1 MTRIKPP
8 SLQVPGLGRA
18 PVRRHGRIPGA
29 VLALCLAAAPGCASQ
44 PQVTPGADAASVGRG
59 VARLGREADGVRPL
73 VRTRWAAEL
82 IAAVPSLPT
91 VPPRRIYRSA
101 DGSRFYGELEA
112 QALSPSARA
121 ALVPETVDETAYY
134 YGDGASPL
142 FYARLLD
149 LVAEG
154 TVAGMPGRRFLIWR
168 SESIAALRLLAIGG
182 AATIGMNPSPR
193 LRAAY
198 SQPGD
203 QGAVPLVGREVSGQ
217 VTLVPSDFQAGGSV
231 GQPVDAI
238 FVRNVLKRGYVHPAE
253 PLPPGQATNQLA
265 LGGSDEEFVR
275 SLYNALKPGGR
286 LILYN
291 LCPPLRPG
299 QPYDPDSDCRNPIAR
314 ELWQAAGFRVR
325 DYDRSDTPAAREFGK
340 ALGFGE
346 GAGAV
351 NLDELSA
358 TYSLLERL

>member
-1 MTRIKPP
+1 M
-8 SLQVPGLGRA
+8 
-18 PVRRHGRIPGA
+18 
-29 VLALCLAAAPGCASQ
+29 LALALASSGAPGCASQ
-44 PQVTPGADAASVGRG
+44 PQVTLGADAASIGRG
-59 VARLGREADGVRPL
+59 VARLGREADNVRPL

-82 IAAVPSLPT
+82 IAAVPSLPM

-101 DGSRFYGELEA
+101 DGSRYYGELEA
-112 QALSPSARA
+112 QALSATERA
-121 ALVPETVDETAYY
+121 ALVPETIDETAYY

-182 AATIGMNPSPR
+182 ASAIGMNPSPR

-203 QGAVPLVGREVSGQ
+203 QGAVPLAGREVSGQ
-217 VTLVPSDFQAGGSV
+217 VTLVPSDFQAGGSI

-238 FVRNVLKRGYVHPAE
+238 FVRNVPKRGYVHPTE
-253 PLPPGQATNQLA
+253 SIQPLQPGPSAHQSAQQIG
-265 LGGSDEEFVR
+265 LGGTDEEFVR

-346 GAGAV
+346 GAAAA

>member
-1 MTRIKPP
+1 MALT
-8 SLQVPGLGRA
+8 
-18 PVRRHGRIPGA
+18 
-29 VLALCLAAAPGCASQ
+29 LALAVSGSIGCASQ
-44 PQVTPGADAASVGRG
+44 PQLNSPADAASIGRG
-59 VARLGREADGVRPL
+59 VARLGREADGVRSL

-91 VPPRRIYRSA
+91 VPPRRLYRTA
-101 DGSRFYGELEA
+101 DGSRYYGELEA
-112 QALSPSARA
+112 QALSASQRA
-121 ALVPETVDETAYY
+121 ALLPELVDETGYY

-149 LVAEG
+149 LLAEG

-168 SESIAALRLLAIGG
+168 SESIAAPRLLAVGG
-182 AATIGMNPSPR
+182 AAAIGLNPSPR
-193 LRAAY
+193 LRALY

-203 QGAVPLVGREVSGQ
+203 QGAVPLAGREVSGQ
-217 VTLVPSDFQAGGSV
+217 VTLVPSDLQAGGSV
-231 GQPVDAI
+231 GQPVDGI
-238 FVRNVLKRGYVHPAE
+238 LVRNVLKRGYVHPAE
-253 PLPPGQATNQLA
+253 PAQATPSAAPAQPIG

-314 ELWQAAGFRVR
+314 EVWQAAGFRVR

-346 GAGAV
+346 GAAAA